1 MTTTMEGFAAMAKI
15 KHGTDER
22 RSKMMKYEDVDGSFR
37 KFEGAEDQNIFVWME
52 AFDRMCM
59 DAEWDDF
66 RKLTYLRRSIKN
78 VAYDVA
84 LMDGGDSYDS
94 VKEVLLSQF
103 GHDWKPCNAIRRIVA
118 RKKKVNE
125 TPMEY
130 MTAMRRLGSAAKL
143 DNATIAMFVVDGLDV
158 EPTWKFVLSRITDL
172 VELREA
178 IEHAERCLKES
189 VSVRED
195 DGRMATAS
203 DEESMS
209 TRQGT
214 FGHSGEDDAEKKTPI
229 REDLGRTMI
238 VRQEEWRNC
247 LSGNEIGFSQAS
259 CPRTHEQENKEAVNH
274 QMFKNATPARI
285 SFQEQDTTKEGES
298 IGRAPVT
305 RYEER
310 RKCFNCNIVGHLSVN
325 CTRRRRTYQGHN
337 AATFQKKGYT
347 NETSARV
354 GFNDMNNV
362 KDHGGA
368 VVDHRDMTKMRD
380 YCNELMVE
388 RELCADG
395 NNRVTIVPEVVQKRA
410 NNGDT
415 GQMSMCSNRVI
426 LDAMANVDAK
436 EMKTKANDGEILI
449 PVGNCVDQ
457 ETAISSGKGATVD
470 EDGGELRIDEM
481 EAGKS
486 DDVQCIVEKEDLIAR
501 DRCLVTGRNGRHGIG
516 VTCDNDKTADTE
528 GGSNSLAWTQVQ
540 GYLKAFRRGFV

>member
-1 MTTTMEGFAAMAKI
+1 MTTRVEFATMAKI
-15 KHGTDER
+15 KHDTDER
-22 RSKMMKYEDVDGSFR
+22 RSKMMKYEDVDGSFK

-59 DAEWDDF
+59 EAEWDEF

-103 GHDWKPCNAIRRIVA
+103 GYDWKPCNAIRRIVA
-118 RKKKVNE
+118 RRKKVNE

-130 MTAMRRLGSAAKL
+130 MTVMRRLGSAAKL

-158 EPTWKFVLSRITDL
+158 EPIWKFVLSRITDL

-209 TRQGT
+209 TRQRS

-238 VRQEEWRNC
+238 VRQEERRNC
-247 LSGNEIGFSQAS
+247 LSGNPIGFSQAS
-259 CPRTHEQENKEAVNH
+259 CPRTHEQEDKEAVNH

-285 SFQEQDTTKEGES
+285 SFREQDTTKEGES
-298 IGRAPVT
+298 IGRAVVT
-305 RYEER
+305 GYEEQ

-337 AATFQKKGYT
+337 AATFQKKWYT

-354 GFNDMNNV
+354 RFNDMNNV

-368 VVDHRDMTKMRD
+368 IVYHRDMTKMRD
-380 YCNELMVE
+380 DCNELMVE
-388 RELCADG
+388 RVESCADRNDRG
-395 NNRVTIVPEVVQKRA
+395 TIVPEVVKKRA

-436 EMKTKANDGEILI
+436 EMKTKANDGEMLI

-457 ETAISSGKGATVD
+457 ETAIRCGKGATD
-470 EDGGELRIDEM
+470 ENGGELHIDDM
-481 EAGKS
+481 EACKS
-486 DDVQCIVEKEDLIAR
+486 DAQCIVEKEDLIAR
-501 DRCLVTGRNGRHGIG
+501 DRYLVTGRNERHGIG